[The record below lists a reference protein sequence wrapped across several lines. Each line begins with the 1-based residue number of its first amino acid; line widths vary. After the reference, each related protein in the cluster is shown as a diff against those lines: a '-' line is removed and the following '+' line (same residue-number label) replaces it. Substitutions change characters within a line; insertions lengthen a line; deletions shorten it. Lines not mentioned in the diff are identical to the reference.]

1 MEHKIGIVLSGG
13 GARGIAHL
21 GVLKVM
27 EECGLKPD
35 VISGTSAGSMVGA
48 FYSGGYSIEDII
60 RIIEHHRFFRLT
72 NILFRKQGVFAMNAF
87 EHLFHT
93 YFPNNNF
100 EDLATPLFVAATDI
114 LKGQTV
120 YFSNGNLAAAV
131 MASSCIPIV
140 FQPLKYLDTV
150 FVDGGVLNNFPTEP
164 LKDKCDIIIGSNVNS
179 LKQEHHA
186 LHMKDIMDRSY
197 HLAMS
202 FSISEKKKDCTLFI
216 EPPNMSQF
224 SIFDTSRAREIYDYG
239 YNYALNFK
247 DQFLQL
253 KAEMAA

>member
-1 MEHKIGIVLSGG
+1 MEYKIGIVLSGG

-21 GVLKVM
+21 SVLKVM

-35 VISGTSAGSMVGA
+35 IISGTSAGSMVGA
-48 FYSGGYSIEDII
+48 FYNGGYSIEDII
-60 RIIEHHRFFRLT
+60 KIIENHRFFRLS

-87 EHLFHT
+87 EHLFQT

-100 EDLATPLFVAATDI
+100 DDLAAPLYVAATDI

-120 YFSNGNLAAAV
+120 YFSSGNLAAAV

-140 FQPLKYLDTV
+140 FQPLNYQDTV
-150 FVDGGVLNNFPTEP
+150 FVDGGVLNNFPLEP
-164 LKDKCDIIIGSNVNS
+164 LKDKCEIIIGSNVNS
-179 LKQEHHA
+179 LKQEYHS

-202 FSISEKKKDCTLFI
+202 FTIAQKKKECNLFI

-224 SIFDTSRAREIYDYG
+224 SIFDTSRSKEIYDYG
-239 YNYALNFK
+239 YQYASTFK
-247 DQFLQL
+247 DQFLAL
-253 KAEMAA
+253 KERLAA